1 MWKDHHCILREYHCE
16 SSSII
21 LTGEQE
27 FALYGGSRREGVC
40 CLRHASLFA
49 LETDCGLPRH
59 ALPSNCLVD
68 FLSCCL
74 VNRCSEMDF

>member
-1 MWKDHHCILREYHCE
+1 MGGVEERVFVVVVK
-16 SSSII
+16 
-21 LTGEQE
+21 QE
-27 FALYGGSRREGVC
+27 V
-40 CLRHASLFA
+40 ASFVLFA